1 MGTNNTNTERMIDT
15 DRVCQAIDIKGI
27 EINSTLEAERY
38 FKLKEGIKLRDQER
52 ARRAGAT
59 HRVLPKLRALAD
71 RVRVW
76 INAQPYDA
84 SHKTD
89 IHIAQVHLMGI
100 EHAIQTMIDQP
111 LHPVSHQSMLDWN
124 RLYKLYQS
132 SELYSI

>member
-1 MGTNNTNTERMIDT
+1 MIDI

-27 EINSTLEAERY
+27 EIKGTLEAERY
-38 FKLKEGIKLRDQER
+38 FKLKEKLLREKGIDQER
-52 ARRAGAT
+52 AREAGAT
-59 HRVLPKLRALAD
+59 HRALPKLRALAD

-76 INAQPYDA
+76 INAQPYDG

-89 IHIAQVHLMGI
+89 LHIAQVHLMGI